1 MRRLKIRNEEGTV
14 LVLVAVCMTVILGMA
29 ALVID
34 VGAVVQER
42 RTLQNGADAA
52 AMAVALDCGR
62 GSCDPSGSNATA
74 TALTYGQANDR
85 DGRSSVTNVCGTLAP
100 LAGCSPAPAGI
111 TADYVRVALSTSTA
125 DGGFLRFRL
134 APAAG
139 GRSSAT
145 VQRSAVAKWGKIGS
159 STSLPLTVALCVFN
173 NSIGSPANLPMT
185 TDIVV
190 YLKTQVGNGKDT
202 TQPCGLGGTY
212 PGGFSWLNSGANC
225 AATTTVGGNAAG
237 QTGNSVPAGCDA
249 LLPTLVGKDLVI
261 PVYDTFAG
269 NGSSGTYA
277 IIGYAGFRISGY
289 RFPSL
294 SNLNPAK
301 CPGSTNNA
309 NTCIVGRFV
318 KFSTNLGDFTT
329 TGPDFGVSVIALAV

>member
-1 MRRLKIRNEEGTV
+1 MRRLTPRDDDGAT
-14 LVLVAVCMTVILGMA
+14 LVLVAMCMTVILGMA

-85 DGRSSVTNVCGTLAP
+85 DGRSSVTDVCGTLAP
-100 LAGCSPAPAGI
+100 LAGCSPAPAGV
-111 TADYVRVALSTSTA
+111 TGDYVRVTLSTSTA

-145 VQRSAVAKWGKIGS
+145 VQRSAVAKWGKLGS

-173 NSIGSPANLPMT
+173 NSIGSPTNLPMT

-190 YLKTQVGNGKDT
+190 KLKAEGGNGKASSG
-202 TQPCGLGGTY
+202 PCGPGGTY
-212 PGGFSWLNSGANC
+212 PGGFSWLDSGANC
-225 AATTTVGGNAAG
+225 ATTTTAGSNAAG
-237 QTGNSVPAGCDA
+237 KPGNSVPQECVT
-249 LLPTLVGKDLVI
+249 LLPTLVGKDIVI

-269 NGSSGTYA
+269 TGTNGTYS
-277 IIGYAGFRISGY
+277 IIGYASFRISGY
-289 RFPSL
+289 RFPGL
-294 SNLNPAK
+294 SNLIPAK

-309 NTCIVGRFV
+309 DTCIVGKFV
-318 KFSTNLGDFTT
+318 KFSTNLGDFTN
-329 TGPDFGVSVIALAV
+329 TGTDFGVSVVSLAA